1 MKTTT
6 EIIKDCFKK
15 AKMENVPSDR
25 TAYLFK
31 ILCDEMNK
39 NFQQREPKQKESI
52 LFNEVMEG
60 YSLCM
65 GDFTISSAEKAYEYE
80 GDKDI
85 VVSHPYKKGRGFST
99 IKGAMKYVENNS

>member
-31 ILCDEMNK
+31 ILCDEMNEHFNK
-39 NFQQREPKQKESI
+39 LKSKHEEQYLFELILDGYVLSLGDYSI
-52 LFNEVMEG
+52 SASN
-60 YSLCM
+60 
-65 GDFTISSAEKAYEYE
+65 GDIPN
-80 GDKDI
+80 KDL
-85 VVSHPYKKGRGFST
+85 VLSTYYDKKGFNT
-99 IKGAMKYVENNS
+99 VKGALKHLEENL